1 MKIGRYFTRLRLEY
15 LARRALGRG
24 DARGA
29 AERLARL
36 EARFGLAPIQEAEL
50 ATALLRSGKPDAAQ
64 RRFAALQKKMGAE
77 PEERYVQKYCRYY
90 LALMR
95 DERSQAAYEWRLAQA
110 ITPVLK
116 SRKRLPMEPVR
127 EKARPGV
134 VATLSLDDRG
144 A

>member
-1 MKIGRYFTRLRLEY
+1 MKIADYFARLRLQY
-15 LARRALGRG
+15 LARRVMRRG

-29 AERLARL
+29 VEMLARL
-36 EARFGLAPIQEAEL
+36 EARFGLSPVQEAEL
-50 ATALLRSGKPDAAQ
+50 ATALLRSGKPNAAQ
-64 RRFAALQKKMGAE
+64 HRFAAIQKRMSAE

-110 ITPVLK
+110 ITPVTK

-134 VATLSLDDRG
+134 VATLSLNDTG

>member
-1 MKIGRYFTRLRLEY
+1 MRIGGYLNRRRLEY
-15 LARRALGRG
+15 LARRAIGRG

-29 AERLARL
+29 ADMLARL
-36 EARFGLAPIQEAEL
+36 EARYGLSPVEEAEL

-64 RRFAALQKKMGAE
+64 HRFAALQKRMGARS
-77 PEERYVQKYCRYY
+77 EERYVQKYCRYY

-110 ITPVLK
+110 IAPAPK

-134 VATLSLDDRG
+134 VATLSLEDEG